1 MKHISFFAVL
11 LVTLLAT
18 SALAN
23 GGDELL
29 DKVVRGLEYQF
40 RANAAPGA
48 SIEDLQADFL
58 QQAYLGSLDRIE
70 EGQGRV
76 AVRFDRR
83 GQQLQPRFLWEYQLP
98 SVQQIISDG
107 STVWV
112 YLPENQQV
120 VESPLPAGGSEGVDD
135 PLAFLTGLGQLSQR
149 FTVAWASP
157 PLDSEGNYRLLLK
170 PRNPSAIIERL
181 ELVID
186 RAVASY
192 ASPGQQPVYPVR
204 VATVFGPNESRTSI
218 TFRNVRLNQG
228 LKDSLFDFKVPEG
241 IEVLRPDQNQFGF

>member
-1 MKHISFFAVL
+1 MKYLSFLVLL
-11 LVTLLAT
+11 LVTLLT
-18 SALAN
+18 SGALAN
-23 GGDELL
+23 GSDELL

-58 QQAYLGSLDRIE
+58 QQAYLGSLDRVE
-70 EGQGRV
+70 EGRGRV

-83 GQQLQPRFLWEYQLP
+83 GQQLQPRFRWEYQTP

-107 STVWV
+107 RTVWV

-120 VESPLPAGGSEGVDD
+120 VESPLPADGNDGVDD
-135 PLAFLTGLGQLSQR
+135 PLAFLTGLGQLSKR

-157 PLDSEGNYRLLLK
+157 ARDGEGHYRLLLK
-170 PRNPSAIIERL
+170 PRKPSAIIERL

-186 RAVASY
+186 RAVLAHEEN
-192 ASPGQQPVYPVR
+192 GRKPVYPVR
-204 VATVFGPNESRTSI
+204 VATVFGPNESRTTI
-218 TFRNVRLNQG
+218 TFRNVRVNQG
-228 LKDSLFDFKVPEG
+228 LSDGLFDFKVPEG
-241 IEVLRPDQNQFGF
+241 VEVLRPDQQQFGF

>member
-1 MKHISFFAVL
+1 MKHITLLAVL
-11 LVTLLAT
+11 LLTILAS

-23 GGDELL
+23 GSDELL
-29 DKVVRGLEYQF
+29 DKVVKGLEYQF
-40 RANAAPGA
+40 RPNAAPGA

-70 EGQGRV
+70 EGRGRV

-83 GQQLQPRFLWEYQLP
+83 GDQLQPRFRWEYQLP

-107 STVWV
+107 RMVWV

-120 VESPLPAGGSEGVDD
+120 VESPLPADGSDGVDD
-135 PLAFLTGLGQLSQR
+135 PLAFLTGLGQLSKR

-157 PLDSEGNYRLLLK
+157 ALDAEGHYRLLLK
-170 PRNPSAIIERL
+170 PRKPSAIIQRL

-186 RAVASY
+186 RTVAAY
-192 ASPGQQPVYPVR
+192 KTNGHKPVYPVR
-204 VATVFGPNESRTSI
+204 VATVFGPNESRTTI
-218 TFRNVRLNQG
+218 TFSNVRLNQG
-228 LKDSLFDFKVPEG
+228 LKDSQFDFKVPEG
-241 IEVLRPDQNQFGF
+241 IEVLRPDQQQFGF

>member
-1 MKHISFFAVL
+1 MKHISFLAIL

-23 GGDELL
+23 GSDELL
-29 DKVVRGLEYQF
+29 GKVVRGLEHQF

-58 QQAYLGSLDRIE
+58 QQAYLGSLDRVE

-83 GQQLQPRFLWEYQLP
+83 GQQLQPRFRWEYQVP

-120 VESPLPAGGSEGVDD
+120 VESPLPANGSEGVDD
-135 PLAFLTGLGQLSQR
+135 PLAFLTGLGQLSKR

-157 PLDSEGNYRLLLK
+157 ALDSEGHYRLLLK
-170 PRNPSAIIERL
+170 PRQPSAIVERL

-186 RAVASY
+186 RAVVNHNASG
-192 ASPGQQPVYPVR
+192 SKPVYPVR
-204 VATVFGPNESRTSI
+204 VATVFGPNESRTTI
-218 TFRNVRLNQG
+218 TFHNVRLNKG
-228 LKDSLFDFKVPEG
+228 LKDSLFDFKIPEG
-241 IEVLRPDQNQFGF
+241 VEVLRPDQNQFGF

>member
-1 MKHISFFAVL
+1 MKYKSFLAIL
-11 LVTLLAT
+11 LVALFAT
-18 SALAN
+18 GALAN
-23 GGDELL
+23 GSDELL
-29 DKVVRGLEYQF
+29 DQVVRGLEHQF
-40 RANAAPGA
+40 RDNAAPGA

-58 QQAYLGSLDRIE
+58 QQAYLGSLDRVE
-70 EGQGRV
+70 KGHGRV

-83 GQQLQPRFLWEYQLP
+83 GQQLQPRFRWEYEVP

-120 VESPLPAGGSEGVDD
+120 VESPLPADDSVGVDD
-135 PLAFLTGLGQLSQR
+135 PLAFLTGLGQLSKR

-157 PLDSEGNYRLLLK
+157 ALDSEGNYRLLLK
-170 PRNPSAIIERL
+170 PRKPSAIIERL

-186 RAVASY
+186 RAVVNPNGS
-192 ASPGQQPVYPVR
+192 GRKPVYPVR
-204 VATVFGPNESRTSI
+204 VATVFGPNESRTTI
-218 TFRNVRLNQG
+218 TFSNVRINKG

-241 IEVLRPDQNQFGF
+241 VEVLRPDQNPFGF

>member
-1 MKHISFFAVL
+1 MKYISFLAIL

-23 GGDELL
+23 GSDELL
-29 DKVVRGLEYQF
+29 DQVVRGLEHQF

-58 QQAYLGSLDRIE
+58 QQAYLGSLDRVE
-70 EGQGRV
+70 EGRGRV
-76 AVRFDRR
+76 AVRFDRSD
-83 GQQLQPRFLWEYQLP
+83 QKLQPRFRWEYQAP

-107 STVWV
+107 RTVWV
-112 YLPENQQV
+112 FLPENQQV
-120 VESPLPAGGSEGVDD
+120 MESPLPAEGSDGVDD
-135 PLAFLTGLGQLSQR
+135 PLAFLTGLGQLSKR

-157 PLDSEGNYRLLLK
+157 ARDGEGHYRLLLK

-186 RAVASY
+186 RAVEAY
-192 ASPGQQPVYPVR
+192 ASPGQRPVYPLR
-204 VATVFGPNESRTSI
+204 VATVFGPNESRTTI

-228 LKDSLFDFKVPEG
+228 LKDSLFDFKIPEG
-241 IEVLRPDQNQFGF
+241 FEVLRPDQQQFGF